1 MKYVNQLEHRYL
13 RYSSNTSHPEK
24 DHMTHGTFARSG
36 CGLSSLIMVA
46 DRLLPSCQF
55 DLRDAVQLSY
65 DTKANRLAGSDM
77 RYIAPVFAY
86 KFGLELEFSDKIED
100 VIRCVTTGGAVVALS
115 RGDREGYTG
124 VFTHGGHYVVVVGVD
139 RQGRL
144 MILDPSWTPT
154 KFDEPGREGKVE
166 VKDKLCYCAPEVLDA
181 DCAHREDFYL
191 NKTASYSLFWRK

>member
-1 MKYVNQLEHRYL
+1 MKYINQMEHRYL
-13 RYSSNTSHPEK
+13 RYLSNTSHPEK

-36 CGLSSLIMVA
+36 CGLASLIMVA
-46 DRLLPSCQF
+46 DRLLPGCQF

-65 DTKANRLAGSDM
+65 DTCANRNAGTDM

-86 KFGLELEFSDKIED
+86 QFGLELEFSDKIED

-115 RGDREGYTG
+115 RGDHDDYVGI
-124 VFTHGGHYVVVVGVD
+124 FTTKGHYVTVVGVN
-139 RQGRL
+139 RSGEL
-144 MILDPSWTPT
+144 IILDPSWTPT
-154 KFDEPGREGKVE
+154 KFDVEGRQGKARTDGKIV
-166 VKDKLCYCAPEVLDA
+166 YCAPEVLDA